1 MSSTAQLS
9 DIIIVGAG
17 PAGLAFARF
26 FHGTDL
32 KLTLIEKSPLSALQN
47 PAYDGREIA
56 LTNSSKEILQNL
68 GIWQRLP
75 HDGIYPLK
83 NAKVY
88 SGNLDYSLEFQVP
101 KLMRQMR
108 SLDRLGNLIS
118 NHNIRKAAYD
128 EVATMENVTL
138 ITEATVVDVKTD
150 DTVAS
155 VRLADDRVLTAKLV
169 IAADSRLSG
178 VRRMLGIGA
187 QMHDFGR
194 TVIVFR
200 VTHPLSNQATAQ
212 ECFLYGRTLALLPL
226 HDNMTNCVITLDNT
240 QADELLSLEPQAL
253 AHEAQRM
260 FGDRFGAFSIAG
272 TVHHYPLMGVH
283 AHQFYAK
290 RAALIGDAAV
300 GMHPVTAH
308 GYNLGLLSAN
318 TLAPLILEAHR
329 CMTDIGDQGLLARYN
344 RRHQAHTRPLYH
356 GTNAMVSLFTSE
368 TPPMRAVRDLTLRI
382 SNHLP
387 PVKHWI
393 AKQLVG

>member
-1 MSSTAQLS
+1 MSTTAQHS

-26 FHGTDL
+26 FQGTDL
-32 KLTLIEKSPLSALQN
+32 RLTLIEKSALSALQN

-56 LTNSSKEILQNL
+56 LTNTSKEILQNL
-68 GIWQRLP
+68 GVWQRLP
-75 HDGIYPLK
+75 TDEIYPLK

-88 SGNLDYSLEFQVP
+88 SGNLEYSLDFEVP

-118 NHNIRKAAYD
+118 NHNIRKAVYD
-128 EVATMENVTL
+128 EVATMQNVTL
-138 ITEATVVDVKTD
+138 ITEATVTDAKTD
-150 DTVAS
+150 DIGAT
-155 VRLADDRVLTAKLV
+155 VRLADGRSLTAKLL
-169 IAADSRLSG
+169 IAADSRLSS

-200 VTHPLSNQATAQ
+200 VTHPLSNGATAQ

-226 HDNMTNCVITLDNT
+226 NDTMTNCVITIDNT
-240 QADELLSLEPQAL
+240 GADELLQLEPQAL
-253 AHEAQRM
+253 AREAQRM
-260 FGDRFGAFSIAG
+260 FGDRFGPFTIAG

-283 AHQFYAK
+283 AHQFHAK

-318 TLAPLILEAHR
+318 TLAPMILDAHR
-329 CMTDIGDQGLLARYN
+329 RGADIGDARLLASYN

-356 GTNAMVSLFTSE
+356 GTNAMVSLFTNE
-368 TPPMRAVRDLTLRI
+368 ARPMRAVRDLTLRI
-382 SNHLP
+382 SNNLP
-387 PVKHWI
+387 PIKHWI

>member
-1 MSSTAQLS
+1 MSDSAHHS

-17 PAGLAFARF
+17 PAGLAFCRF
-26 FHGTDL
+26 FKGSDL
-32 KLTLIEKSPLSALQN
+32 RLTLIEKAPLTVLQT

-56 LTNSSKEILQNL
+56 LTNTSKEILQNL
-68 GIWQRLP
+68 GAWQRFNP
-75 HDGIYPLK
+75 DEIYPLK
-83 NAKVY
+83 DAKVY
-88 SGNLDYSLEFQVP
+88 SGHLNYALHFQVP
-101 KLMRQMR
+101 KLMHLQR

-118 NHNIRKAAYD
+118 NHNIKKALYD
-128 EVATMENVTL
+128 EVATMDNVTL
-138 ITEATVVDVKTD
+138 ITDATVTDVNTD
-150 DTVAS
+150 DNKACVTLMDG
-155 VRLADDRVLTAKLV
+155 RQLQADLV

-200 VTHPLSNQATAQ
+200 VTHPLSNHATAQ

-226 HDNMTNCVITLDNT
+226 NETMTNCVITLDNT
-240 QADELLSLEPQAL
+240 QADELLKMTPEQL

-272 TVHHYPLMGVH
+272 SVHHYPLMGVH
-283 AHQFYAK
+283 AHRFNAN
-290 RAALIGDAAV
+290 RAVLIGDAAV

-318 TLAPLILEAHR
+318 TLAPLILQAHR
-329 CMTDIGDQGLLARYN
+329 RGLDIGSNQLLSTYN

-356 GTNAMVSLFTSE
+356 GTNAMVTLFTTD
-368 TPPMRAVRDLTLRI
+368 TPPMRAVRDLALRV
-382 SNHLP
+382 SNNLP